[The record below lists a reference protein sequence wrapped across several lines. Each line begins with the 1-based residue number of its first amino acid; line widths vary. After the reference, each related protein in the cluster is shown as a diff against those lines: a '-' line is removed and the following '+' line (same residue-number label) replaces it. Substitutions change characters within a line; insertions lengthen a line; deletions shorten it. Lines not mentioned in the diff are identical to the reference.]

1 MTMSSIPFILIVIKT
16 LVGTATSACSNPIG
30 KQTMSC
36 FYSYTLV
43 MMFSGIK
50 DRKLEKTEA
59 KMCCYTIREQ

>member
-36 FYSYTLV
+36 FYSYTMV
-43 MMFSGIK
+43 MMISGIK
-50 DRKLEKTEA
+50 ENWKNRSKNVLLHHL
-59 KMCCYTIREQ
+59 